1 MSRGVGLKV
10 RVGWGGDVW
19 GVWGD
24 NGVVRSLGGWV
35 VKVGCGSYCPRIRK
49 AGLYS
54 LLISLL
60 VFLKPDRYQF
70 LSI

>member
-10 RVGWGGDVW
+10 RRWGGDVW

-24 NGVVRSLGGWV
+24 NGVVRSLGDWV
-35 VKVGCGSYCPRIRK
+35 VKVGCGSYHRIRK

-54 LLISLL
+54 LLMSLL